1 MISLF
6 IEQLSE
12 IYKLEENIIN
22 SKQQNIEWQSDSQTI
37 SACRD
42 NGGNVLN

>member
-12 IYKLEENIIN
+12 IYKLEENIVN
-22 SKQQNIEWQSDSQTI
+22 SKRQNIEWQSDSQTI